1 MSSRSLVLGDMVEV
15 ERDGAVRRLMVE
27 RLEHSYNLARLLI
40 GDRALAEEATHDA
53 VVRALRSYRQL
64 RDIEALDSWF
74 RRILVNSCRDALRRR
89 HRSAPALATPV
100 AVVPDPTHRWVE
112 QDAIGHAL
120 ATLSDEHREVVVLR
134 YYADLPV
141 DAIGRSL
148 GIRSGTVK
156 SRLHRALK
164 QLRAEYEAANRPGKE
179 VPR

>member
-1 MSSRSLVLGDMVEV
+1 MSSRTLVLGDMVEV
-15 ERDGAVRRLMVE
+15 ERDSAVKRLMVE

-53 VVRALRSYRQL
+53 VVRALRSSQQL
-64 RDIEALDSWF
+64 RDLGAFDGWF
-74 RRILVNSCRDALRRR
+74 RRILVNSCRDVLRRR
-89 HRSAPALATPV
+89 HRSAPLLATPA
-100 AVVPDPTHRWVE
+100 AVVPDPTQRWVE

-120 ATLSDEHREVVVLR
+120 ATLSAEHREVIVLR

-141 DAIGRSL
+141 DAIGRAL

-164 QLRAEYEAANRPGKE
+164 RLRAEYEAGNRPGKE
-179 VPR
+179 APR